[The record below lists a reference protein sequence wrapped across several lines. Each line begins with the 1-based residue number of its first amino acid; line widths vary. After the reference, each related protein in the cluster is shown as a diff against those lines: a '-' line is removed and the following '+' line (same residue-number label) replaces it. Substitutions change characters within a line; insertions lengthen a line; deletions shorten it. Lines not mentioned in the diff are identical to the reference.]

1 MLSMWVDL
9 SRVIYSFDCKSL
21 TPLWSQNWGFEGNC
35 YTTKVWT
42 WFGFWLAYMCETTWV
57 TLNRKRENLLWTL
70 MLQRKTAN
78 VLVGS
83 SLPHFKCTLPGVT
96 PLPNP
101 VLFKHTARS
110 EPGSASTW
118 MRTPYLQWSRVTKL
132 EGPAGVGG
140 LSESLI
146 CANHSKHSRIK
157 IHEMNIRNNGKYQR
171 HSIMNSKKSTFWH
184 IIKQVFTNDI
194 AFNFSK
200 QSEGSCPNIRCSTP
214 NSRIEQSLRSH
225 GWWWWLSSWSL
236 IIHVSTYGQVEN
248 CWWSCWATCWTTRVS
263 QVL

>member
-70 MLQRKTAN
+70 MLQEKLQMFW
-78 VLVGS
+78 LVHPFLTLNAPFLGS
-83 SLPHFKCTLPGVT
+83 PPSQTQCCSNTLPGQNLD
-96 PLPNP
+96 PL
-101 VLFKHTARS
+101 L
-110 EPGSASTW
+110 TW

-157 IHEMNIRNNGKYQR
+157 IHEMNIRNNGKISETQ
-171 HSIMNSKKSTFWH
+171 HHEFQKI
-184 IIKQVFTNDI
+184 
-194 AFNFSK
+194 NFLTYHK
-200 QSEGSCPNIRCSTP
+200 A
-214 NSRIEQSLRSH
+214 SLH
-225 GWWWWLSSWSL
+225 
-236 IIHVSTYGQVEN
+236 
-248 CWWSCWATCWTTRVS
+248 
-263 QVL
+263 